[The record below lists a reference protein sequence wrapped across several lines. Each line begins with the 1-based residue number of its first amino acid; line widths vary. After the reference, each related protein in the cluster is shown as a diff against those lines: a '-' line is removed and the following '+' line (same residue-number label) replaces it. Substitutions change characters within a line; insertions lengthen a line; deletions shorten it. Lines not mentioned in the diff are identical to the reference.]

1 LSKKWFALWTNWKIG
16 ERGFTGYGGQ
26 ESIDRETSIVALNKT
41 RKDKMIDAYRNVVAA
56 ESIQA
61 DREAAIRRGDILE
74 SKDLEFDYAHNFTA
88 RLKYG
93 AKDAIASE
101 IADLRLAA
109 IENFVGLQQTEV
121 ATALILRNLS
131 C

>member
-1 LSKKWFALWTNWKIG
+1 LSKKWFAFFWTNWKIG

-61 DREAAIRRGDILE
+61 DREAAIRR
-74 SKDLEFDYAHNFTA
+74 
-88 RLKYG
+88 
-93 AKDAIASE
+93 E
-101 IADLRLAA
+101 I
-109 IENFVGLQQTEV
+109 F
-121 ATALILRNLS
+121 
-131 C
+131 